1 MATTTVKSRIE
12 NLIATAQLLERVDAD
27 PSSIGAAQY
36 QRLTRKVQAL
46 LSDEVPADAMQA
58 VLRNFPAT
66 ALLYEN
72 MHYDQA
78 GLSQAPLELAV
89 SAELQTRQLLE
100 KLRPGPHKA

>member
-1 MATTTVKSRIE
+1 MATTTVKNRIE

-36 QRLTRKVQAL
+36 QGLTRKVQAL
-46 LSDEVPADAMQA
+46 LDDEVPADALQA

-66 ALLYEN
+66 ALIYEN
-72 MHYDQA
+72 LHYAHA

-89 SAELQTRQLLE
+89 AAELQTQRLLE
-100 KLRPGPHKA
+100 KLRIDSAA